1 MIGFFLFFAAAIAA
15 LGVIYHFWSR
25 RVEAEIAEGAEVEWA
40 RMRQYEPEFLE
51 PLTEEEFRTAYR
63 RAKFPRFPKYALAT
77 LAAFAV
83 ALPVVLGVLGG
94 AVLVGERMGL
104 IAEPIELAKY
114 VPLTDAETAEARE
127 HNQEVALY
135 LAKNFGGFYYFF
147 GLLASWLLIVAVV
160 MRRFHKRRPGFLR
173 EEIIIAR
180 EAKLEGAK

>member
-1 MIGFFLFFAAAIAA
+1 MVEFFLLLGAAI
-15 LGVIYHFWSR
+15 LVLVGVYFFWVR
-25 RVEAEIAEGAEVEWA
+25 RVDSEIAEGAEVEWA

-51 PLTEEEFRTAYR
+51 PLTEEEFRAAYR

-77 LAAFAV
+77 LAAFAI

-94 AVLVGERMGL
+94 AILVGERMGL
-104 IAEPIELAKY
+104 IAEPVELAKY

-147 GLLASWLLIVAVV
+147 GLLASWLLIVALV
-160 MRRFHKRRPGFLR
+160 MRQFHKRRPGFLR
-173 EEIIIAR
+173 EEIILAR
-180 EAKLEGAK
+180 EAKLERKS